1 MGMSR
6 WARVPLRKVTLGK
19 NETLRSLGDEKER
32 ERMREQD
39 DTMTCEKA
47 RGFGTEELTGG
58 TNSGQ

>member
-1 MGMSR
+1 M
-6 WARVPLRKVTLGK
+6 RK
-19 NETLRSLGDEKER
+19 RDR